1 MSNPV
6 INALLSRLDDPDLL
20 KKLDS
25 LPATELNSLLLEVMR
40 LRSLSIS
47 AGDLMKTYQENRFVV
62 PSAIDALT
70 FLKTE
75 LELLELAGAHG
86 FEPMELSPLAPLGSC
101 SSIGL
106 ADQNKIVSALRGT
119 EVVADATNL
128 MALESSTRRKESS
141 FDHSIVNLCAVHRHV
156 RAQAIPPGKG
166 FTAHFKIFCA
176 VTSGADRGNLA
187 FEKDAILS
195 HLRFYKA
202 YFVDTVKVGKVSV
215 VIKGLAAEGKSAA
228 SSRKLYDHVVGNLK
242 GVDLTFTEVPL
253 DEHRYYRHTRFS
265 INLDY
270 NGSEF
275 NIGDGGFVDWAE
287 KLTSNSK
294 ERMFTSGIGLE
305 LLVKMRKGL
314 I

>member
-6 INALLSRLDDPDLL
+6 INALLSRLDDPGLL

-25 LPATELNSLLLEVMR
+25 LSATELNSLLLEVMR

-47 AGDLMKTYQENRFVV
+47 AGDLMKAYQENRFVV

-75 LELLELAGAHG
+75 LVLLELAGANG
-86 FEPMELSPLAPLGSC
+86 FEPMELSPLAPLGNC

-128 MALESSTRRKESS
+128 MALESSIRRKESS
-141 FDHSIVNLCAVHRHV
+141 FDHSIVNLCTVHRHV

-176 VTSGADRGNLA
+176 VTAGADSGNFR
-187 FEKDAILS
+187 FEKEALLS
-195 HLRFYKA
+195 HLTVYKK
-202 YFVDTVKVGKVSV
+202 YLVDTLQFKHVSV
-215 VIKGLAAEGKSAA
+215 IIKALTGPQQDSIKSK
-228 SSRKLYDHVVGNLK
+228 SLFDYIHQNLK
-242 GVDLTFTEVPL
+242 GLDLSFEEVAA
-253 DEHRYYRHTRFS
+253 DEHRYYQHTRFS
-265 INLDY
+265 INLEHK
-270 NGSEF
+270 GAAF
-275 NIGDGGFVDWAE
+275 NIGDGGFVDWGQ

-305 LLVKMRKGL
+305 LLIKLQKGA